1 MNLTLQNVFADK
13 RQVITPV
20 PLGKLE
26 AYPNHPYR
34 VTDDAD
40 MSRLVASIRDF
51 GIQTPILVTPAE
63 SGSYTIISGH
73 RRVYAAKQLNMET
86 VPAIVLGD
94 VDEDTAT
101 ILMVDSNLNR
111 EHISLKEQVRATGM
125 RYRAASH
132 QGQAGAGSTREAVA
146 SSLNTSSSQI
156 ARWLTLDKLVDP
168 LLDLV
173 SEHRIPVRA
182 GLKLSSL
189 SPTLQQ
195 ILAQYVIS
203 EDMKL
208 TIQQAAILV
217 EHAWM
222 TNADIRQLL
231 EENEQQ
237 VAQPTVPASLL
248 IPSNWIP
255 STVDPE
261 QRIDYIQKALAYY
274 RDHMK
279 EHTND

>member
-1 MNLTLQNVFADK
+1 MNLTLQNVFTDS
-13 RQVITPV
+13 RQVITPL
-20 PLGKLE
+20 PISQLE

-34 VTDDAD
+34 VVDDTD
-40 MSRLVASIRDF
+40 MGRLVASIRDF
-51 GIQTPILVTPAE
+51 GIQTPILVTLGE

-73 RRVYAAKQLNMET
+73 RRVYAAKQLMLET

-111 EHISLKEQVRATGM
+111 EHISLKEQVRACGM
-125 RYRAASH
+125 RYRAVKH
-132 QGQAGAGSTREAVA
+132 QGQAGGGSTRETVA
-146 SSLNTSSSQI
+146 SNMHTSSSQV

-208 TIQQAAILV
+208 TIQQAAVLV

-237 VAQPTVPASLL
+237 ESQQTVPTSLL
-248 IPSNWIP
+248 IPSHWIP

-261 QRIDYIQKALAYY
+261 HRIDYIQRALAYY
-274 RDHMK
+274 RSH
-279 EHTND
+279 EGA